1 MKGTL
6 VPIGGPKGYGLALM
20 VDILAGLLS
29 GSKYGQGIKT
39 FHQLVGPTGV
49 GVFSLAIDIERFMP
63 LKQFNELI
71 QAYLASIK
79 GSKKAK
85 GISRIYIPGER
96 KFEKEK
102 QSLKGG
108 VEVSEGLAKNLN
120 TLLEKVKSP
129 LRLT

>member
-1 MKGTL
+1 
-6 VPIGGPKGYGLALM
+6 M

-85 GISRIYIPGER
+85 DVSRIYIPGER

-102 QSLKGG
+102 QSLKEG
-108 VEVSEGLAKNLN
+108 VEVSDGLAKNLN